1 MVDKKIAVTQLVKD
15 DKKQTRQHN
24 LISQIASIESQPKGK
39 DGILEAEVGIVGGH
53 KTIFERL
60 QEESGEDEP
69 DDVEVIDDYGARG
82 QSEVHK

>member
-1 MVDKKIAVTQLVKD
+1 M
-15 DKKQTRQHN
+15 
-24 LISQIASIESQPKGK
+24 
-39 DGILEAEVGIVGGH
+39 GIVGGH